1 MSPVLAGPGVGGG
14 VKKSTEALIAL
25 AVVVVAVLACWRLMV
40 TSDVWQQRNPTEG
53 TQTCQ

>member
-1 MSPVLAGPGVGGG
+1 M
-14 VKKSTEALIAL
+14 KKSTEALIAL